1 MDHGG
6 TRYREI
12 TERMRRWNKMG
23 IASMDE
29 VIDYVRDDTFRER
42 LSQYKD
48 RHILL
53 QEETSK
59 LLEKYN
65 DEGKDLNPIAKGMSW
80 VKTNVKLVFNES
92 DQTIADLVT
101 DGCNMGVKFLNK
113 YLNQYDEADESSKN
127 VAKKLINL
135 EDDLSTQIR
144 RYL

>member
-1 MDHGG
+1 MAEQD
-6 TRYREI
+6 TVKLLRECDAGI
-12 TERMRRWNKMG
+12 KMG

-29 VIDYVRDDTFRER
+29 VIDYIRDDTFRER

-65 DEGKDLNPIAKGMSW
+65 DEGKDLNPNAKGMSW

-135 EDDLSTQIR
+135 EEDLSTQIR

>member
-1 MDHGG
+1 MAEQD
-6 TRYREI
+6 TVKLLRECDAGI
-12 TERMRRWNKMG
+12 KMG

-59 LLEKYN
+59 VLEKYN